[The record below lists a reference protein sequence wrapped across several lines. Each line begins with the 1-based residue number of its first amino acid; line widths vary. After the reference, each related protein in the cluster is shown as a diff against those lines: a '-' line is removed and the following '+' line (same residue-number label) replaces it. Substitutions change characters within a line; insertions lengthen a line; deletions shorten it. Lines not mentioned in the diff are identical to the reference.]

1 MNKTL
6 IPNTNITLKEFKELL
21 FEKFKAYPMIYTN
34 YKKNIFSIS
43 ETYYENISITQNN
56 LSSFCN
62 KLNINHKL
70 SYTNHYSKCITI
82 NMN

>member
-56 LSSFCN
+56 LSSFCK
-62 KLNINHKL
+62 KLNINYEL

-82 NMN
+82 NMS

>member
-6 IPNTNITLKEFKELL
+6 IPNTNIILKDFKELL
-21 FEKFKAYPMIYTN
+21 YNKFKAYPMMRVN

-62 KLNINHKL
+62 KLNINYEL
-70 SYTNHYSKCITI
+70 DYTNYSKCIKI
-82 NMN
+82 NLN